1 MGLKVQRN
9 SRDSKKTFNEVV
21 RHFYLIWQY
30 ISAVHIIFSLLKYL
44 KKTYW
49 TENGGPT

>member
-1 MGLKVQRN
+1 MGLKVQSN

-30 ISAVHIIFSLLKYL
+30 ISAVHVIFTRRLVL
-44 KKTYW
+44 KKTVFLR
-49 TENGGPT
+49 GRVR